1 MKEIKI
7 NENWTFEDAVNHI
20 KTLKFHYD
28 EVLASFS
35 YFEIKAK
42 VEFMRKFKKEFYSL
56 KMKEWR
62 VDKLWDYINGYETY
76 NTLKFLVE
84 RDKKNERNNK
94 RNDGI
99 LQVK

>member
-7 NENWTFEDAVNHI
+7 NENWTFEDAVKNV
-20 KTLKFHYD
+20 KALKSHYD

-35 YFEIKAK
+35 YFEIKTK

-99 LQVK
+99 LQVE